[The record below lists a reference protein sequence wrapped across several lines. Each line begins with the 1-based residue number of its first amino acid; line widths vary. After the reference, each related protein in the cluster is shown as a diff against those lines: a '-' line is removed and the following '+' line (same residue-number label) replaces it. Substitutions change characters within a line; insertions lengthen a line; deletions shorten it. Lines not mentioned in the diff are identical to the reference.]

1 MILACEGLHS
11 TRLVLHTRTHSAWT
25 QPHGLIWG
33 FLSPRETWAAL
44 YYAVVP
50 IATAAAAADR
60 AGSVCVCVCVSE
72 GEEQVSAE
80 MGEHADT
87 TGGTQD
93 MRILR
98 RHTCRA

>member
-1 MILACEGLHS
+1 ME
-11 TRLVLHTRTHSAWT
+11 
-25 QPHGLIWG
+25 G
-33 FLSPRETWAAL
+33 FLSPWETWVAL

-60 AGSVCVCVCVSE
+60 AGSVCVRPCLCVSE

-80 MGEHADT
+80 MGEHADA